1 MANFLTNLFHDTFF
15 KKLHDLFEK
24 LFGSEAAIAKV
35 ISVTLGVVTPLVE
48 TIVTLTDGEPAAAA
62 IAAVVQTVQA
72 DLATVTAT
80 VAAAGPTPTLE
91 SDLNAIIT
99 NLKALETGA
108 GIKDSATQ
116 KSVSTAVTTIVAEL
130 QAIISVL

>member
-1 MANFLTNLFHDTFF
+1 MANFITNLFHDTFF
-15 KKLHDLFEK
+15 AKLKKLFDE

-48 TIVTLTDGEPAAAA
+48 TIVTLTAGEPAAAA

-80 VAAAGPTPTLE
+80 VASAGPTPTLE

>member
-1 MANFLTNLFHDTFF
+1 MNFITNLFHDTFF
-15 KKLHDLFEK
+15 TKLKDLFEK

-48 TIVTLTDGEPAAAA
+48 TIVTLTAGEPAAAA

-80 VAAAGPTPTLE
+80 VASAGPTPTLE

-108 GIKDSATQ
+108 GIKDAATQ